1 MAALTACGGGGG
13 QAPSSSPATSR
24 TTSSSPESS
33 GTSEQAEPSASSAD
47 NQHLLQAGETA
58 QGAVA
63 DSTVVSIE
71 TDNFDTQWEVEVV
84 TSDGTKYEAKV
95 SAEGTDVT
103 SGPDEKSDDADDKT
117 EHRELVDAAALD
129 YREAVDKVTA
139 AVPGRITELELDTDN
154 GATVWEADVVDSGD
168 TKHEVKID
176 AGSGEVVTQN

>member
-1 MAALTACGGGGG
+1 MAALTACGGGG
-13 QAPSSSPATSR
+13 QAPSSSPATSS
-24 TTSSSPESS
+24 TTSSGPSSS

-47 NQHLLQAGETA
+47 NQHLLAAGETA
-58 QGAVA
+58 QDAVT

-84 TSDGTKYEAKV
+84 TSDGTKHEAKV
-95 SAEGTDVT
+95 SAEGTEVT

-129 YREAVDKVTA
+129 YRAAVDKVTQ

-176 AGSGEVVTQN
+176 AGSGEVVAQN